1 MKSYDVAV
9 IGGGLSGLMA
19 AIYLAKASLSV
30 VVLERSDRWGG
41 RAMTN
46 RKNGALFNLGG
57 HALYRGGEAYAAF
70 KELGLKLDG
79 GSPATSG
86 FLNWNNKLIPIPGSA
101 ATMLTSRLLSW
112 SGKMGM
118 IKLMLKLSKLNANTI
133 QGGSIREWAESEITD
148 PMVRHLFYALCRT
161 ATYTHDPDHQ
171 LAGPA
176 LRQMQRSL
184 KSGVIYLDGGWQ
196 TLVDQLYEQANMLGV
211 QFANQSQV
219 TSIALNQA
227 QKRVILS
234 NGEIISVSNVISTL
248 APAETYRL
256 IGETGSPSLLRWKEE
271 ARPVTGACLD
281 LCLKRLPE
289 ADHHFVLGL
298 DKPIFY
304 SHHSRVAKLSE
315 NGRHVMHLVKYHEF
329 GEHNPQ
335 ADEQSLEQAMNLIH
349 PGWQKEVVAKQFLPR
364 ITVVNDYQHTEKSDL
379 HPGPAIPEIQGLYIA
394 GDWASHGE
402 MLADAAVAS
411 ARRAAVQ
418 VIHDTEKT
426 GSIVQ
431 QKPAAV
437 IN

>member
-1 MKSYDVAV
+1 MKNYDVAV
-9 IGGGLSGLMA
+9 IGGGLSGLIA
-19 AIYLAKASLSV
+19 AIYLAKANHLV
-30 VVLERSDRWGG
+30 AVLEKSNRWGG

-70 KELGLKLDG
+70 QELGLKMEG

-86 FLNWNNKLIPIPGSA
+86 FVNWNNKLIPIPGSPVK
-101 ATMLTSRLLSW
+101 MLTSRLLSW
-112 SGKMGM
+112 SGKIEMV
-118 IKLMLKLSKLNANTI
+118 KLMLKLTKINSSTI
-133 QGGSIREWAESEITD
+133 QQSSVREWAESEIWD

-161 ATYTHDPDHQ
+161 ATYAHDPDYQ

-176 LRQMQRSL
+176 LKQMRRSL
-184 KSGVIYLDGGWQ
+184 TSGVTYLNGGWQ
-196 TLVDQLYEQANMLGV
+196 TLVDQLYEQASALGV
-211 QFANQSQV
+211 EFLSQAQV
-219 TSIALNQA
+219 TRIELEQAL
-227 QKRVILS
+227 QKIVLS
-234 NGEIISVSNVISTL
+234 NGEVICASSVISTL

-256 IGETGSPSLLRWKEE
+256 IGETGSPTLLRWKEE

-289 ADHHFVLGL
+289 KNHHFVLGL

-315 NGRHVMHLVKYHEF
+315 HGTFVMHLVKYHEF

-335 ADEQSLEQAMNLIH
+335 ADERTLEQAMDLIH
-349 PGWQKEVVAKQFLPR
+349 PGWQKEVVTKQFLPN
-364 ITVVNDYQHTEKSDL
+364 ITVVHDYPHTEKSDY
-379 HPGPAIPEIQGLYIA
+379 HPGPVIPEIRGLYVA

-402 MLADAAVAS
+402 MLADAAAAS

-418 VIHDTEKT
+418 VNHDLAKKT
-426 GSIVQ
+426 N
-431 QKPAAV
+431 AL
-437 IN
+437 